1 MNLESTALV
10 QLVLG
15 LILAAVVSFAAF
27 RFKLVTGNGAWS
39 ALVLGWLTFGSGG
52 LRWAAVLL
60 TFFISSSLLSKVL
73 KKQKAEAESK
83 YAKGS
88 RRDLGQVLANGGV
101 AGLFALLHFFFP
113 FSPLPWIGFCASL
126 AAANADTWATEL
138 GVLNR
143 KQPVL
148 ITNGR
153 PVEAGTS
160 GAISLAGTLAAAAG
174 ALAVGLVSTLL
185 APAGTQPLSNAA
197 LAIVVFAAGLIG
209 SLVDS
214 FLGATVQAI
223 YVCSNCGRNT
233 EKHPIHTCGGQ
244 TSRVKGWRWLNND
257 WVNFGCTFSAV
268 LVAFLL
274 NYFFI

>member
-1 MNLESTALV
+1 MSFEPGALI
-10 QLVLG
+10 QWVLG
-15 LILAAVVSFAAF
+15 LVLAAAVSYTAS
-27 RFKLVTGNGAWS
+27 RFKLVTASGAWS

-52 LRWAAVLL
+52 LDWAAVLL
-60 TFFISSSLLSKVL
+60 TFFISSSLLSKML
-73 KKQKAEAESK
+73 KKQKADVESN

-88 RRDLGQVLANGGV
+88 RRDVGQVLANGGV
-101 AGLFALLHFFFP
+101 AGIFALLHLFFP
-113 FSPLPWIGFCASL
+113 PSLLPWIGFCASL

-148 ITNGR
+148 ITNR
-153 PVEAGTS
+153 RQVEAGTS

-174 ALAVGLVSTLL
+174 ALTVGLVSSLF
-185 APAGTQPLSNAA
+185 APSGLS
-197 LAIVVFAAGLIG
+197 IVDRIGLVVVILAAGLIG

-214 FLGATVQAI
+214 YLGATVQAV
-223 YVCSNCGRNT
+223 YVCSTCGRKT
-233 EKHPIHTCGGQ
+233 EKHPIHSCGGRTNQ
-244 TSRVKGWRWLNND
+244 VGGWRWLTND

-274 NYFFI
+274 YFFFI